1 MKAQRT
7 VGDRLRSLRSE
18 RKLSQRSLAQL
29 AGISPNSISLI
40 ERDEISPSISTLQ
53 TLAGAL
59 RVRISFFFEE
69 ESEQKILHVKPAD
82 RTAMESQGVHI
93 ESIGSRIQSQEIEP
107 FLVKLSPHTSS
118 GERQVI
124 HTGHEVVYCLQ
135 GKFEYLIDGTVYL
148 VEQGDFLLFEAGFP
162 HLWRNPFDTQAEFL
176 LILQTPGAVMDP
188 VKRHFVSYPSI
199 THLD

>member
-18 RKLSQRSLAQL
+18 RNLSQRSLAQL

-148 VEQGDFLLFEAGFP
+148 VEQGDFLPVFHTF
-162 HLWRNPFDTQAEFL
+162 
-176 LILQTPGAVMDP
+176 GA
-188 VKRHFVSYPSI
+188 
-199 THLD
+199 THLIRRQSSC